1 MGLTNEI
8 PNILDYRIFN
18 NGENISG
25 GQRIRLDIVRALIR
39 KKDIIL
45 ANEITASLDGDN
57 AKHIRQIL
65 ATLPV
70 IFIEVAHHID
80 PEFAYDQ
87 VIDLSKAR

>member
-45 ANEITASLDGDN
+45 ADEITASL

-65 ATLPV
+65 ASLPV